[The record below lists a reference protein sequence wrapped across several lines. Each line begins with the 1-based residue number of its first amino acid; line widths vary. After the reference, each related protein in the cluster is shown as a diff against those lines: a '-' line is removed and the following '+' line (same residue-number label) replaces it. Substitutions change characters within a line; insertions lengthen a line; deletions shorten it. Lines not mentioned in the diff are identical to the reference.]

1 MLYRINQEVSIDE
14 QLIIEIIFRVLH
26 TDNNLENEVKKE
38 ATSEVKEK
46 LVKCGIKKTKCI
58 SKFSPE
64 NQNQ

>member
-46 LVKCGIKKTKCI
+46 LVKCGI
-58 SKFSPE
+58 
-64 NQNQ
+64 